1 MARARDELGV
11 AMAESWRAL
20 ERVPIADQEWFGPV
34 HPGAAIYRE
43 LAREVHVLVESLAPS

>member
-1 MARARDELGV
+1 
-11 AMAESWRAL
+11 MAESWRAL